1 MKLKGPVATL
11 VAVLA
16 LGLVL
21 LLVNRTQNPGA
32 VAVAAP
38 APPPAAE
45 APPAQPAPPPAEP
58 AAEAVQTVYTG
69 RSDPRA
75 VTVAI
80 AVDGDQAA
88 AYVCDGK
95 KIEAW
100 LEGTLTG
107 GQISLQGEN
116 GARLTGTVAGDDV
129 SGTVWASAD
138 KKWQF
143 TATTAAPPAG
153 LYRAQSED
161 GSSRIGW
168 IVLPDGEQVGV
179 LSRSG
184 ERSPAPRLNQRER
197 TALID
202 GAQVSAVRV
211 RA

>member
-1 MKLKGPVATL
+1 MKLKGPIVTL

-21 LLVNRTQNPGA
+21 LLVNRTQSP
-32 VAVAAP
+32 VAAAAAAP

-45 APPAQPAPPPAEP
+45 APPAEP

-100 LEGTLTG
+100 LEGTVTG
-107 GQISLQGEN
+107 GQILLEGEN

-129 SGTVWASAD
+129 SGTVWAGDD

-179 LSRSG
+179 VSRSG

-197 TALID
+197 TAVID
-202 GAQVSAVRV
+202 GAQVVAVRV
-211 RA
+211 RV